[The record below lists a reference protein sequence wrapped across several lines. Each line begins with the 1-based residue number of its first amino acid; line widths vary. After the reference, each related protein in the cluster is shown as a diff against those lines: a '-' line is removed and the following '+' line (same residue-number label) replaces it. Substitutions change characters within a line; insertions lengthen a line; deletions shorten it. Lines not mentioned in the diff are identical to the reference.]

1 MYAVVKT
8 GGKQVKVAQGDVLR
22 IEKLDAPVGDTIEL
36 ADIAMLAKDD
46 KIVLE
51 PKKLSKAKVICEV
64 LAQDRAK
71 KIRVFKKKRRQGY
84 VRTYGHRQSFTQI
97 KVIEIK
103 S

>member
-8 GGKQVKVAQGDVLR
+8 GGKQVKVSEGDILR
-22 IEKLDAPVGDTIEL
+22 VEKIDAPVGDTIEL

-51 PKKLSKAKVICEV
+51 PKKLKKAKVLCEI

-71 KIRVFKKKRRQGY
+71 KIRVFKKKRRQGFETAE
-84 VRTYGHRQSFTQI
+84 RTGIGSL
-97 KVIEIK
+97 
-103 S
+103 